1 MILIVNSHHF
11 LSKKFSQSR
20 KPSES
25 QICLI
30 LQYSLV
36 IISLCGLALVKP
48 HMVEIMGKTKKEDEK
63 FTRDGLTL
71 TKTLYFLL
79 MPFRPN
85 LLKTYMAVGRFVE
98 VPIKQLKIDGIKGIL
113 IDADGTLGP
122 HHASKF
128 SYEVV
133 EHINKMVNYGFKVAI
148 YTNASED
155 RFHQF
160 KGINVVTNV
169 PPKPDKCGFEK
180 AMKDFLDLD
189 DSSVVCMIGDNF
201 LTDGGARLAGMHFI
215 HIRPIKGDESF
226 IHSFTRNLAFKVAQ
240 FYFPNSFP

>member
-1 MILIVNSHHF
+1 MGKLMSKITKED
-11 LSKKFSQSR
+11 KKF
-20 KPSES
+20 
-25 QICLI
+25 
-30 LQYSLV
+30 
-36 IISLCGLALVKP
+36 A
-48 HMVEIMGKTKKEDEK
+48 
-63 FTRDGLTL
+63 RDGLTL
-71 TKTLYFLL
+71 AKILYFLL

-85 LLKTYMAVGRFVE
+85 LLKTYMAVGSFVE
-98 VPIKQLKIDGIKGIL
+98 VPIEQLKIDGIKGIL

-122 HHASKF
+122 HHSSEF

-133 EHINKMVNYGFKVAI
+133 EHINKMVNHGFKVAI

-160 KGINVVTNV
+160 LGINVVTNV

-180 AMKDFLDLD
+180 AMKNFLDLD
-189 DSSVVCMIGDNF
+189 DSNVVCMIGDNF

-215 HIRPIKGDESF
+215 HICPIKGDESF
-226 IHSFTRNLAFKVAQ
+226 IHSFTRNIAFKVAQ